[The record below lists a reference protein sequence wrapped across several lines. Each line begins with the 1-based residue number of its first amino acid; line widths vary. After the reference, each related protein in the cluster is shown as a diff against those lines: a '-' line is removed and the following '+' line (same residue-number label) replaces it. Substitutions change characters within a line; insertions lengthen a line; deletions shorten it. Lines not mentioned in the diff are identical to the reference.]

1 MNTGDASFI
10 RQLNR
15 KIILEKIMQHKSISR
30 AEIAKLTGLNK
41 ATVSSQIADLLD
53 EGLLVETHA
62 AFSSGGRKPIFLS
75 MNESAAYAVGIDID
89 VTCISIAATDLKG
102 NIVAKEIHPIEDQSF
117 PAVEEKLRTIIWE
130 LNKTLPTSRYGIIG
144 IGVGVH
150 GIVDNYENIVYTP
163 QHQWRNVDL
172 KGALESSLQ
181 APVFIANNSNL
192 CAVAEQVFSNE
203 STDLVCITTY
213 SGIGMGIIIQRKLF
227 QGFEGYSGEV
237 GHMIIEPEGRTCT
250 CGNKG
255 CWEQYASEKVL
266 LKAIRD
272 RLGRSNCSVE
282 EVHQFMESRI
292 EELEEVIKDY
302 TNHLAI
308 GVNNII
314 NILNPETVIINSD
327 FFSYHP
333 SMLDIIKKNLTSSM
347 NHRKELK
354 LSSLGKNACML
365 GASATVIKEFLKMD
379 HIDLSQK

>member
-1 MNTGDASFI
+1 LHTGDASFI

-41 ATVSSQIADLLD
+41 ATVSSQIADLLED
-53 EGLLVETHA
+53 GLLVETHA

-75 MNESAAYAVGIDID
+75 MNESAAYAIGIDID

-102 NIVAKEIHPIEDQSF
+102 NIVAKEIHPIEDASS
-117 PAVEEKLRTIIWE
+117 PAVEEKLKKIMLEI
-130 LNKTLPTSRYGIIG
+130 NDSLPVSRYGIIG

-150 GIVDNYENIVYTP
+150 GIVDNNQSIVFTP
-163 QHQWRNVDL
+163 QHQWRNVNL
-172 KGALESSLQ
+172 KSSMESFLQ
-181 APVFIANNSNL
+181 VPVFIANNSNL

-213 SGIGMGIIIQRKLF
+213 SGIGMGIIIQRKLLKGYE
-227 QGFEGYSGEV
+227 GFSGEV
-237 GHMIIEPEGRTCT
+237 GHMIMEPDGRTCT

-266 LKAIRD
+266 LQAIRD
-272 RLGRSNCSVE
+272 RIGRTDCSVE
-282 EVHQFMESRI
+282 ELHQFMESGVA
-292 EELEEVIKDY
+292 EVEEVIKDY
-302 TNHLAI
+302 TKHLAI

-314 NILNPETVIINSD
+314 NILNPETVIINCD

-333 SMLDIIKKNLTSSM
+333 AILEQVKKNLTSSL
-347 NHRKELK
+347 NHRKEIK
-354 LSSLGKNACML
+354 LSTLGKNACML

-379 HIDLSQK
+379 HIDLSKE

>member
-1 MNTGDASFI
+1 MHTGDASFI

-62 AFSSGGRKPIFLS
+62 EFSSGGRKPIFLS

-89 VTCISIAATDLKG
+89 ETCISIATTDLKG
-102 NIVAKEIHPIEDQSF
+102 NIVAKEIHPIEDSSF
-117 PAVEEKLRTIIWE
+117 PAVEERLKTIILE
-130 LNKTLPTSRYGIIG
+130 INATLPVSRYGIIG
-144 IGVGVH
+144 IGIGVH
-150 GIVDNYENIVYTP
+150 GIVDNNQNIVFTP

-172 KGALESSLQ
+172 KRSLEPSLH

-203 STDLVCITTY
+203 STDLACITTY

-227 QGFEGYSGEV
+227 KGYEGFSGEV
-237 GHMIIEPEGRTCT
+237 GHMIIEPDGRTCT

-266 LKAIRD
+266 LQTIRD
-272 RLGRSNCSVE
+272 RIGKTNCSVE
-282 EVHQFMESRI
+282 EVHQFMESGI
-292 EELEEVIKDY
+292 AELEEVIMDY

-314 NILNPETVIINSD
+314 NILNPETVIINCD

-333 SMLDIIKKNLTSSM
+333 AILDKIKKNLTSSM
-347 NHRKELK
+347 NHRKEIK
-354 LSSLGKNACML
+354 LSTLGKNACIL

-379 HIDLSQK
+379 HIDLSQA

>member
-41 ATVSSQIADLLD
+41 ATVSSQIADLVE
-53 EGLLVETHA
+53 EGLLVETYA
-62 AFSSGGRKPIFLS
+62 EFSSGGRKPIFLS

-102 NIVAKEIHPIEDQSF
+102 NIVTKETHPIEDSSF
-117 PAVEEKLRTIIWE
+117 PAVEEKLKTIILE
-130 LNKTLPTSRYGIIG
+130 INATLPVSRYGIIG
-144 IGVGVH
+144 IGLGVH
-150 GIVDNYENIVYTP
+150 GIVDNNQNIVYTP
-163 QHQWRNVDL
+163 QHRWRNLDL
-172 KGALESSLQ
+172 KRSLESFFQ
-181 APVFIANNSNL
+181 VPVFIANNSNL
-192 CAVAEQVFSNE
+192 CAVAEQVFSKE

-227 QGFEGYSGEV
+227 LGYEGFSGEV
-237 GHMIIEPEGRTCT
+237 GHMIMEPDGRTCT

-266 LKAIRD
+266 LQSIRE
-272 RLGRSNCSVE
+272 RIGRTDCSVE
-282 EVHQFMESRI
+282 EIHRFMESRI

-314 NILNPETVIINSD
+314 NILNPETVIINCEI
-327 FFSYHP
+327 FSHHP
-333 SMLDIIKKNLTSSM
+333 EILNKVKENLTSSM

-379 HIDLSQK
+379 HIDWSHE